1 MALAAVQTV
10 EGVPVDSDLAESVS
24 ALKDIF
30 SRRRIPANF
39 GKADPAVV
47 EALRKALRIPARYR
61 SFLIAAD
68 PVDVETVTPSERVR
82 LIPSEK
88 LAAEQVG
95 HSVGADGGPGPANW
109 RKSWIVIAR
118 SALLGDPY
126 FLDISKLDAEGDCP
140 VFTAMSGT
148 ESLKPELCASSL
160 QQFLRILATSME
172 VATGFGD
179 SSHDVEDEAIFREAL
194 APKIKT
200 IDSAALR
207 AGHWT

>member
-1 MALAAVQTV
+1 
-10 EGVPVDSDLAESVS
+10 VDSDLAESVT

-30 SRRRIPANF
+30 SRRGIPARF
-39 GKADPAVV
+39 GKAEPSLV
-47 EALRKALRIPARYR
+47 EDVRKSLRVPARYR
-61 SFLIAAD
+61 AFLHAAD
-68 PVDVETVTPSERVR
+68 PLDVETVTPVERVR
-82 LIPSEK
+82 LFPAGR
-88 LAAEQVG
+88 LLDEQVG
-95 HSVGADGGPGPANW
+95 QGNGDGSNPALPGW
-109 RKSWIVIAR
+109 RKPWIVIAR

-140 VFTAMSGT
+140 VFTCMLGT
-148 ESLKPELCASSL
+148 DSLKPELCGSSF

-172 VATGFGD
+172 VASGFGESGLD
-179 SSHDVEDEAIFREAL
+179 DDDEAIFREAL

>member
-1 MALAAVQTV
+1 
-10 EGVPVDSDLAESVS
+10 VDSDLAESVA

-30 SRRRIPANF
+30 TRRSIQATF

-47 EALRKALRIPARYR
+47 EELRKTLRIPARFR
-61 SFLIAAD
+61 AFLQAAD
-68 PVDVETVTPSERVR
+68 PVDVETVTPVERVR
-82 LIPSEK
+82 LFPAAR
-88 LAAEQVG
+88 LAAEQ
-95 HSVGADGGPGPANW
+95 GAEGAGGGAKPQAAW
-109 RKSWIVIAR
+109 RKSWIIVGR
-118 SALLGDPY
+118 SALLSDPY

-140 VFTAMSGT
+140 VYSAMMGT

-172 VATGFGD
+172 VATGFGNGVLD
-179 SSHDVEDEAIFREAL
+179 DDDEAIFREAL

>member
-1 MALAAVQTV
+1 M
-10 EGVPVDSDLAESVS
+10 DSDLADSVA

-30 SRRRIPANF
+30 TRRGLLATF
-39 GKADPAVV
+39 GKAEAPLV
-47 EALRKALRIPARYR
+47 EELRKSLRIPSRFR
-61 SFLIAAD
+61 SFLLAAD
-68 PVDVETVTPSERVR
+68 PADVETVTPVERVR
-82 LIPSEK
+82 LFPSEK
-88 LAAEQVG
+88 LASEQVG
-95 HSVGADGGPGPANW
+95 YGVGNDATPANPGW
-109 RKSWIVIAR
+109 RKSWILIAR

-126 FLDISKLDAEGDCP
+126 FLDVSKLDAEGDCP
-140 VFTAMSGT
+140 VYTSMTGT
-148 ESLKPELCASSL
+148 EAIKPELCASSF

-179 SSHDVEDEAIFREAL
+179 GLMDDDDEAIFREAL

>member
-1 MALAAVQTV
+1 
-10 EGVPVDSDLAESVS
+10 VDSDLAESVA

-30 SRRRIPANF
+30 TRRGIQATF

-47 EALRKALRIPARYR
+47 EEMRKALRIPARYR
-61 SFLIAAD
+61 SFLQSAD
-68 PVDVETVTPSERVR
+68 PVDVETVTPVERVR
-82 LIPSEK
+82 LFPAAR
-88 LAAEQVG
+88 LAAEQTQ
-95 HSVGADGGPGPANW
+95 ADGSKLPDAW
-109 RKSWIVIAR
+109 RKSWILIGR

-126 FLDISKLDAEGDCP
+126 FLDVSKLDAEGDCP
-140 VFTAMSGT
+140 VYSAMVGT
-148 ESLKPELCASSL
+148 ESLKPELCASSF

-172 VATGFGD
+172 VATGFGSGVLD
-179 SSHDVEDEAIFREAL
+179 DDDEAIFREAL

>member
-1 MALAAVQTV
+1 LQK
-10 EGVPVDSDLAESVS
+10 EGSSVDSDLAESVA

-30 SRRRIPANF
+30 SRRGIPARF

-47 EALRKALRIPARYR
+47 EELRKTLRVPSRYR
-61 SFLIAAD
+61 AFLQEAD
-68 PVDVETVTPSERVR
+68 PIDVETVTPVERVR
-82 LIPSEK
+82 LISSTK
-88 LAAEQVG
+88 LAPEQLG
-95 HSVGADGGPGPANW
+95 NGTDGAAPMAGW
-109 RKSWIVIAR
+109 RKSWIVVAR

-140 VFTAMSGT
+140 VYTCMLGT
-148 ESLKPELCASSL
+148 DSLKPELCASSF

-172 VATGFGD
+172 VASGFGESGLD
-179 SSHDVEDEAIFREAL
+179 DDDEAIFREAL